1 MTEET
6 TLSQTQTEK
15 QQPDLIWLS
24 SCGVVTAIAAFLRF
38 FWLALKPLH
47 HDEGV
52 NGFFLTNL
60 VRDGVYKY
68 DPANYHGP
76 TLYYIAYPFVQLFG
90 LKTIPIRSS
99 VAIFGVLTV
108 VLCFY
113 LRPYMGRIGSLF
125 AGLFVALSPGMVYI
139 SRYFIH
145 EIFFVFLALAFV
157 LSVLMF
163 VEKRTPGYGAIAWIV
178 LLLAVCFVPS
188 GMMLSSYIG
197 GESTVAV
204 WAFRAAFLI
213 VDVAAIY
220 FAVRMILAWNDGRP
234 VYLMLASASVAL
246 MFATKETAFI
256 TLGTMAIACLSIW
269 VWSGIR
275 NSEAFEKNRLRTV
288 LGMHVVVAVAAALF
302 YRTLIE
308 GSGWLLGNTSS
319 SSVVFSDIYY
329 RWLID
334 GPKWLHENFLGE
346 YKVPEPFVYYTII
359 FLLAATVSAWM
370 IFLIGLRRASDEGAA
385 DTPQITWKNFRS
397 SLGENSDLILTIAAV
412 GTIFVYVSV
421 LFFSSYF
428 TYGEGVKKAFEA
440 YTIWTKTGSKDHT
453 QNGGLAYIRWGMKVE
468 AAVLILSAL
477 GALIALLKGRQ
488 RFAMFTAMWAFGLF
502 LAYTIIPY
510 KTPWL
515 ALSYLLPMCIVAG
528 YGIGEMLG
536 SRFLPLKAAG
546 AILALA
552 GTSLLG
558 YQAYDLNFVRYDD
571 EEMGYVYA
579 HTKRGFNE
587 MMDRVEYYAAK
598 SGQGKDATIEIVSP
612 DYWPM
617 TWYLNDYK
625 HANFHGQLVDAN
637 TSEMIISKKNDQD
650 VEVIRRYSA
659 HYKYAGVWPL
669 RPGVDLVLLVRKDL
683 ADPGDQELYK
693 IGEWVSPEI
702 RH

>member
-6 TLSQTQTEK
+6 TIPSDVEK
-15 QQPDLIWLS
+15 QQPDIVWLGA
-24 SCGVVTAIAAFLRF
+24 CAFVTAIAAFLRF

-60 VRDGVYKY
+60 VRDGIYKY

-76 TLYYIAYPFVQLFG
+76 TLYYIAYPFVQIFG
-90 LKTIPIRSS
+90 LKTVPIRAS

-113 LRPYMGRIGSLF
+113 LRPYIGKVGSLF

-157 LSVLMF
+157 IAVLMF
-163 VEKRTPGYGAIAWIV
+163 IEKRKPGHFAIGWLV
-178 LLLAVCFVPS
+178 LLLVVCLVPP
-188 GMMLSSYIG
+188 GMLLSAYLG
-197 GESTVAV
+197 GESASAV

-213 VDVAAIY
+213 VDVVAIY
-220 FAVRMILAWNDGRP
+220 FAVSSTLAWNDGRP
-234 VYLMLASASVAL
+234 VYLMLASTSVAL

-256 TLGTMAIACLSIW
+256 TLGTMAIACLSVWIW
-269 VWSGIR
+269 KGIR
-275 NSEAFEKNRLRTV
+275 AGEAFDANLFRILAVVHGVV
-288 LGMHVVVAVAAALF
+288 LLAAA
-302 YRTLIE
+302 
-308 GSGWLLGNTSS
+308 
-319 SSVVFSDIYY
+319 YY
-329 RWLID
+329 YASIID
-334 GPKWLHENFLGE
+334 AFKWVHENFLGE
-346 YKVPEPFVYYTII
+346 YKVPEPFVFYAII
-359 FLLAATVSAWM
+359 FLLIATLAAWIV
-370 IFLIGLRRASDEGAA
+370 FLIDIRPTSEEGVS
-385 DTPQITWKNFRS
+385 DTPALTWKNFRS
-397 SLGENSDLILTIAAV
+397 SLGQNSDLILTIAAV
-412 GTIFVYVSV
+412 GTIFIYVSV

-453 QNGGLAYIRWGMKVE
+453 QNGGYAYIRWGMKVE
-468 AAVLILSAL
+468 SAVLILSAL

-546 AILALA
+546 AILALG
-552 GTSLLG
+552 GTSLLA

-587 MMDRVEYYAAK
+587 MMDRVAYYATK
-598 SGQGKDATIEIVSP
+598 SGQGKDATVEIVSP

-637 TSEMIISKKNDQD
+637 TSEMIIAKKNEQD

-659 HYKYAGVWPL
+659 HYKYVGVWPL

-683 ADPGDQELYK
+683 ADPDDQELYK